1 MVEVDFPVNPVV
13 PSPRQ
18 YGYRAKI
25 TPHFNRPKDSR
36 VGAIGFLR
44 AGMRSELI
52 DVPRCEIAT
61 DAINARLATVRD
73 EVRRDA
79 AAFKHGATLLL
90 REVESGQVITD
101 PNSLATSRAGN
112 LILEHL
118 AGDFFQ
124 NNPSIVEAFVHYT
137 VAESAAAGARFLVDA
152 YCGSGLFAL
161 SAAPRFEEVAGV
173 EISPAAVRLAQR
185 NAARNRLN
193 NTTFLEAEAGAIF
206 RNVSFP
212 GTETAVI
219 LDPPR
224 GGCSEAFLQELV
236 TWHPSTCVYVSCN
249 PATQMRDLRMLLAAD
264 YVLSAVQPFDLF
276 PQTKHLECVISLRAK
291 GSPT

>member
-1 MVEVDFPVNPVV
+1 
-13 PSPRQ
+13 
-18 YGYRAKI
+18 
-25 TPHFNRPKDSR
+25 
-36 VGAIGFLR
+36 
-44 AGMRSELI
+44 

-161 SAAPRFEEVAGV
+161 SAAPRFEEV
-173 EISPAAVRLAQR
+173 
-185 NAARNRLN
+185 
-193 NTTFLEAEAGAIF
+193 
-206 RNVSFP
+206 
-212 GTETAVI
+212 
-219 LDPPR
+219 
-224 GGCSEAFLQELV
+224 
-236 TWHPSTCVYVSCN
+236 
-249 PATQMRDLRMLLAAD
+249 
-264 YVLSAVQPFDLF
+264 
-276 PQTKHLECVISLRAK
+276 
-291 GSPT
+291 